1 MGAGGFVVFIDLVG
15 SLGTTKA
22 KAKLKITQYD
32 TVCKYRCSLRNQI
45 KQEKIL
51 FFSLKFYLPNLMI
64 LLI

>member
-51 FFSLKFYLPNLMI
+51 FFFPSNFTFQI
-64 LLI
+64 